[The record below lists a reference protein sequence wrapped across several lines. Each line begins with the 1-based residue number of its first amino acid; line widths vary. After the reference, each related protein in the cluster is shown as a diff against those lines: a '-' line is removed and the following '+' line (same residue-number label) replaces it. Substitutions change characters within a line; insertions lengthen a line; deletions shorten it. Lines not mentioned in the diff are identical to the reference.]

1 MGYGPGSNWPCC
13 TARLPA
19 CLLRVTHDD
28 GGTLRYTGG
37 LARSSFPLGQVSS
50 PVSFYLWRMAAGGG
64 GQDRPEWGR
73 GRRLTQL
80 RGIASGGC
88 LDDSDWKSTIVPTTH
103 AVSEAYRSFK
113 NPTLSW
119 NPAQL
124 LREAG
129 QHSCPACPRPSA
141 HIIMCRSPRPTN
153 RMTGLIAKP
162 AKPLLLVSASS
173 SAEGSAPQRLV
184 VHKPRF
190 PAPVLSAHVYLLALQ
205 RRASSGG
212 RELCARLGIE

>member
-1 MGYGPGSNWPCC
+1 MGWTRVELACC
-13 TARLPA
+13 PARPPA

-28 GGTLRYTGG
+28 GVTLRYMGG
-37 LARSSFPLGQVSS
+37 LARTSFPLGQVSS

-88 LDDSDWKSTIVPTTH
+88 LDDSDWKSTIVPSTH
-103 AVSEAYRSFK
+103 AVSEAYLSFK

-119 NPAQL
+119 NAASTALARGWPT
-124 LREAG
+124 
-129 QHSCPACPRPSA
+129 
-141 HIIMCRSPRPTN
+141 HITSYADPQPTN

-173 SAEGSAPQRLV
+173 SAECSAPQRLV
-184 VHKPRF
+184 VHTPRF

>member
-1 MGYGPGSNWPCC
+1 MRDSNFIWVWGRATLRRSAIYQVNGLMDRGVESACC

-19 CLLRVTHDD
+19 CQR
-28 GGTLRYTGG
+28 
-37 LARSSFPLGQVSS
+37 ARCVSQTTMVALCDTRAGWHARGFPLGQVSS

-88 LDDSDWKSTIVPTTH
+88 LDDSDWKSTIVPSTH

-119 NPAQL
+119 NPAQHAQL

-129 QHSCPACPRPSA
+129 QHSEHNCPACPRPSA
-141 HIIMCRSPRPTN
+141 HIFIMCRSPAYQQDDRVNSKT
-153 RMTGLIAKP
+153 
-162 AKPLLLVSASS
+162 
-173 SAEGSAPQRLV
+173 
-184 VHKPRF
+184 
-190 PAPVLSAHVYLLALQ
+190 
-205 RRASSGG
+205 
-212 RELCARLGIE
+212 C

>member
-1 MGYGPGSNWPCC
+1 MRESSFIWVWGRATLRRSAIYHVNGLVDQGRIGLLYCC

-19 CLLRVTHDD
+19 CLLRVTHED
-28 GGTLRYTGG
+28 GGTLRYMGG
-37 LARSSFPLGQVSS
+37 LARTSFPLGQVSS
-50 PVSFYLWRMAAGGG
+50 PVSFCLWRMAAGGG

-88 LDDSDWKSTIVPTTH
+88 LDDSEWKSTIVPSTH

-119 NPAQL
+119 RPAQL

-129 QHSCPACPRPSA
+129 QH
-141 HIIMCRSPRPTN
+141 IIICRSPAYQQDDRVNSKT
-153 RMTGLIAKP
+153 
-162 AKPLLLVSASS
+162 
-173 SAEGSAPQRLV
+173 
-184 VHKPRF
+184 
-190 PAPVLSAHVYLLALQ
+190 
-205 RRASSGG
+205 
-212 RELCARLGIE
+212 C

>member
-1 MGYGPGSNWPCC
+1 MRESNFIWGRATLRRSAIYQVNGLDQGRIGLWCP
-13 TARLPA
+13 ARPPA

-28 GGTLRYTGG
+28 GGTLRYMGG
-37 LARSSFPLGQVSS
+37 LARTRFPLGQVSS

-88 LDDSDWKSTIVPTTH
+88 LDDSDWKSTIVPSTH

-119 NPAQL
+119 KSSTALARGWPT
-124 LREAG
+124 
-129 QHSCPACPRPSA
+129 
-141 HIIMCRSPRPTN
+141 HISSYRMQIPGLPT
-153 RMTGLIAKP
+153 G
-162 AKPLLLVSASS
+162 
-173 SAEGSAPQRLV
+173 
-184 VHKPRF
+184 
-190 PAPVLSAHVYLLALQ
+190 
-205 RRASSGG
+205 
-212 RELCARLGIE
+212 

>member
-1 MGYGPGSNWPCC
+1 MRGSNFIWVWGRATLRRSAPCC
-13 TARLPA
+13 PARLPA

-37 LARSSFPLGQVSS
+37 LARTSLSLGQVSS
-50 PVSFYLWRMAAGGG
+50 PVSFYLWRIAAGGG

-88 LDDSDWKSTIVPTTH
+88 LDDSEWKSAIVPSTH
-103 AVSEAYRSFK
+103 GVSEAYRSFK

-119 NPAQL
+119 TPAQL

-129 QHSCPACPRPSA
+129 QRSWSIYH
-141 HIIMCRSPRPTN
+141 HTVCRSPSYQQDDRVNSKT
-153 RMTGLIAKP
+153 
-162 AKPLLLVSASS
+162 
-173 SAEGSAPQRLV
+173 
-184 VHKPRF
+184 
-190 PAPVLSAHVYLLALQ
+190 
-205 RRASSGG
+205 
-212 RELCARLGIE
+212 C